1 MRELPVAVCA
11 KRRVAEVRRTSAE
24 TQMRTGFF
32 IEEKKNK
39 RNMIIVSHSYT
50 DGTHILVI
58 AWSDLNPNYMPFVL
72 VHTLMDNLSWL
83 HMD

>member
-32 IEEKKNK
+32 MGGEEIRDERYN
-39 RNMIIVSHSYT
+39 
-50 DGTHILVI
+50 
-58 AWSDLNPNYMPFVL
+58 
-72 VHTLMDNLSWL
+72 
-83 HMD
+83 